1 MKPITYISLIT
12 ILLLGVVACKKK
24 EGYRIGVSQC
34 SDDDWRMLLNDEIEQ
49 EILFYPDAS
58 VEIRSARDD
67 SRRQIEDIRYF
78 MENGFDIIIAAPN
91 EAHALTPVIE
101 EAYNR
106 GIPILLFDRSINGD
120 SFTAFQGADNEEI
133 GRQAARYTAGLLPS
147 GSKILELRGLEH
159 STPALGRSKGF
170 KEYIDS
176 VGGGLEISGF
186 AVANW
191 NYDDAV
197 KAADSLLTLHPDAAL
212 IYAHNDRMALGA
224 ADVAEKKGLRPK
236 IIGVDAAPGIGQKAV
251 ADGRIDA
258 TFLYPT
264 EGDRLIQTAMAILKG
279 DKFKRT
285 ELIPVTSAVDKSNID
300 VIMLQSAQITEES
313 AKMRELKEEVDTY
326 WNRHSSQTALLYAA
340 IAILIL
346 VCVVLFL
353 VLRTFWQH
361 KRHQAELLEKNR
373 ELQEQ
378 RDLEK
383 ELNGRLEAA
392 TQSKLRFFTNV
403 SHDLRTPLTL
413 ISEPVAQLASAPN
426 IDERQRL
433 LMRIADKN
441 VKILHRLINQI
452 LDFRKFEN
460 GKLDVHLEEAAPGLF
475 VNEWAE
481 AFRPLANKKHITFSV
496 QNRLSDGFTMAF
508 DVDKIE
514 RVVFNLLSNAFKFT
528 PVKGKVDFIVNL
540 KDGNLEITVKD
551 TGRGISADNLKSI
564 FDRFYQVDKV
574 RPEGSGIGLNLA
586 KAFVEVHGGTVKVR
600 SEENAGTEF
609 VVILPVTHVDNA
621 VDESA
626 VTASGESAR
635 MAAGLVVTEDI
646 SPDIAGDTDDGRP
659 IVLVIDDNEDV
670 RIMVRELLKD
680 RYRVVEASGGEEGIR
695 KAAMYVP
702 DAIICDVMMPGID
715 GMETCRGIKK
725 EVSTSHIP
733 VLMLTACSLD
743 EQRVEGYR
751 SGADGY
757 ISKPFNREVLLA
769 RVEALIANRK
779 LVRDVLVGD
788 SQTEGPA
795 SENTSN
801 DVLADRE
808 NEFYRRFVAIVEEE
822 MGNEGLSVDMLA
834 ERMGLGRSQF
844 YRKLKAITGL
854 SPVELLRD
862 HRLKRAHSL
871 LISTDKTVSEIG
883 YEVGFST
890 PAYFTKCYREVYSET
905 PTATRERIKSR

>member
-1 MKPITYISLIT
+1 MKSITYIFLFT
-12 ILLLGVVACKKK
+12 ILLMACVACKKK
-24 EGYRIGVSQC
+24 EGYKIGVSQC

-49 EILFYPDAS
+49 EILFYPEAM

-67 SRRQIEDIRYF
+67 SRRQIDDIRYF

-101 EAYNR
+101 EAYNK
-106 GIPILLFDRSINGD
+106 GIPILLFDRSINSD

-133 GRQAARYTAGLLPS
+133 GRQAARYAAGLLPS
-147 GSKILELRGLEH
+147 GGKILELRGLEH
-159 STPALGRSKGF
+159 STPALGRAKGF

-176 VGGGLEISGF
+176 VGGGLVIEDF

-191 NYDDAV
+191 NYDNAV
-197 KAADSLLTLHPDAAL
+197 RAADSLLELHPDVAL

-224 ADVAEKKGLRPK
+224 ADVAQKRGLKPK
-236 IIGVDAAPGIGQKAV
+236 IIGVDAAPAIGQKAV

-264 EGDRLIQTAMAILKG
+264 EGDRLIKTAMAILKG
-279 DKFKRT
+279 EDFKRID
-285 ELIPVTSAVDKSNID
+285 LIPVTSAVDKSNID
-300 VIMLQSAQITEES
+300 VIMLQSAQITDES
-313 AKMRELKEEVDTY
+313 VKMKDLKKEVDTY
-326 WNRHSSQTALLYAA
+326 WNQHSSQTALLYAA
-340 IAILIL
+340 IAILVL

-361 KRHQAELLEKNR
+361 KRHRSELLAKNR

-383 ELNGRLEAA
+383 ELNSRLEAA

-433 LMRIADKN
+433 MMRIADKN
-441 VKILHRLINQI
+441 VRILHRLINQI
-452 LDFRKFEN
+452 LDFGKYEN
-460 GKLDVHLEEAAPGLF
+460 GRLDLNLEEVAPGMF
-475 VNEWAE
+475 ANEWAE
-481 AFRPLANKKHITFSV
+481 AFRPLANKKHITFSAD
-496 QNRLSDGFTMAF
+496 NELPDGFTMAF

-528 PVKGKVDFIVNL
+528 PVKGKVEFIVRL
-540 KDGNLEITVKD
+540 KEGNLVITVKD
-551 TGRGISADNLKSI
+551 TGRGISAENLKSI

-586 KAFVEVHGGTVKVR
+586 KTFVEMHGGTIEVR
-600 SEENAGTEF
+600 SEENVGTEF
-609 VVILPVTHVDNA
+609 VVTLPVSHVENA
-621 VDESA
+621 VDEA
-626 VTASGESAR
+626 TITASAESAR

-646 SPDIAGDTDDGRP
+646 LPEPAEDSDDGRP

-680 RYRVVEASGGEEGIR
+680 RYRVVVASGGKEGIG
-695 KAAMYVP
+695 KAARYVP

-715 GMETCRGIKK
+715 GMETCRELKK

-743 EQRVEGYR
+743 EQRVEGYQ

-757 ISKPFNREVLLA
+757 ISKPFNSEVLLA

-779 LVRDVLVGD
+779 LVRDVLAGE
-788 SQTEGPA
+788 SQTPVAPGEHSKEPQ
-795 SENTSN
+795 
-801 DVLADRE
+801 ADRE
-808 NEFYRRFVAIVEEE
+808 NEFYRRFVAIVNEE
-822 MGNEGLSVDMLA
+822 MGNESLSVDMLA
-834 ERMGLGRSQF
+834 EKMGLGRSQF

-862 HRLKRAHSL
+862 QRLKKARSL
-871 LISTDKTVSEIG
+871 LLTTDKTVSEIG

-905 PTATRERIKSR
+905 PTATRERIKKG